1 MGKPEDELFGK
12 ELENHKHKKVVKG
25 IAWYIVIASI
35 LLFAGW
41 VSAFIVSKMDKAW
54 VVIELPKPFYIST
67 LLIILSSITLYLALR
82 FARQNKQGM
91 LKGFLILTMILGLS
105 FSYVQYR
112 GWKKLYNQGNVVA
125 GNIFYTYGAYGTDF
139 ILLKNG
145 EKIDFNGKDYE
156 INGEVLSET
165 EVEDIREFAHQVCG
179 DGRREK
185 LDDFAV
191 ENNNRPYSILRIP
204 MDSSKQGVVEFKD
217 KKAYVNGE
225 VFLASAQKDLFRFTF
240 GVYNQTPL
248 FALKGV
254 YGEDFVI
261 RLNNETLEF
270 EDKRWFFPAEDL
282 TESEAG
288 NIYQK
293 LYEGGQEYEI
303 KKGNIYAAN
312 GELVDQVNFETYVTL
327 KEGIEVHYK
336 NGKWTRL
343 REELNNA
350 QNNEIRQAG
359 NIASSYIY
367 VFTVIHVLHVL
378 IALILLS
385 VIIKR
390 SFKGY
395 YTEKNQL
402 GIEATSII
410 WHFLGVLWLSI
421 FLLLQFFH

>member
-82 FARQNKQGM
+82 FARQNKQEM

-145 EKIDFNGKDYE
+145 EKIDFNGKDYL
-156 INGEVLSET
+156 INGEVLSENET
-165 EVEDIREFAHQVCG
+165 AAIREFAHQVCG

-185 LDDFAV
+185 LDDYMIQNY
-191 ENNNRPYSILRIP
+191 NNPYSILRLQQN
-204 MDSSKQGVVEFKD
+204 SLKQGVVEFKD
-217 KKAYVNGE
+217 QKAYVNGE
-225 VFLASAQKDLFRFTF
+225 VFLAAAQKDLFRFTF

-261 RLNNETLEF
+261 RLNNETLEY
-270 EDKRWFFPAEDL
+270 ENNKLFFPAQDL
-282 TESEAG
+282 TQSEET
-288 NIYQK
+288 NINK
-293 LYEGGQEYEI
+293 KVFEGGEEYEI
-303 KKGNIYAAN
+303 KKGKISLS
-312 GELVDQVNFETYVTL
+312 GQPIDEENFETYVQL
-327 KEGIEVHYK
+327 NKGIEVHYK

-350 QNNEIRQAG
+350 QNNEMRQAG

-367 VFTVIHVLHVL
+367 VFTGIHVLHVL

-390 SFKGY
+390 SFNGY

-410 WHFLGVLWLSI
+410 WHFLGVLWLSL

>member
-1 MGKPEDELFGK
+1 MGNPEDELSGK
-12 ELENHKHKKVVKG
+12 ELENHKHNKVVKG
-25 IAWYIVIASI
+25 IAWYMVIASV

-54 VVIELPKPFYIST
+54 VVIDLPKPFYIST

-91 LKGFLILTMILGLS
+91 LKGFLILTMLFGVS
-105 FSYVQYR
+105 FAYVQYK
-112 GWKKLYNQGNVVA
+112 GWKKLYSQGNVVT

-139 ILLKNG
+139 ILLKDE
-145 EKIDFNGKDYE
+145 EKIDFNGKDYLV
-156 INGEVLSET
+156 NGIVLSELDVQ
-165 EVEDIREFAHQVCG
+165 EIRKFAYQICG
-179 DGRREK
+179 NRRREK
-185 LDDFAV
+185 LDNYMV
-191 ENNNRPYSILRIP
+191 ENYNNSYSILRVQ
-204 MDSSKQGVVEFKD
+204 MDSLKEGVVEFKE

-225 VFLASAQKDLFRFTF
+225 VFLAAAQKDLFRFAF

-248 FALKGV
+248 FALKGE

-261 RLNNETLEF
+261 RLNNETLEY
-270 EDKRWFFPAEDL
+270 ENNKLFFPAKDL
-282 TESEAG
+282 TQSELA
-288 NIYQK
+288 NINK
-293 LYEGGQEYEI
+293 KVFEGGQEYEI
-303 KKGNIYAAN
+303 KKGKIYVN

-327 KEGIEVHYK
+327 NEGIEVHYK

-343 REELNNA
+343 REELNTA
-350 QNNEIRQAG
+350 QNNEMRQAG

-367 VFTVIHVLHVL
+367 VFTGMHVLHVL
-378 IALILLS
+378 IALILLF

-402 GIEATSII
+402 GIQATSII
-410 WHFLGVLWLSI
+410 WHFLGVLWLSL
-421 FLLLQFFH
+421 FLLLQYFH

>member
-1 MGKPEDELFGK
+1 MGNPEDELSGK
-12 ELENHKHKKVVKG
+12 ELEKHKHKKVVKG
-25 IAWYIVIASI
+25 IAWYMVIASV

-54 VVIELPKPFYIST
+54 VVIDLPKPFYIST

-91 LKGFLILTMILGLS
+91 LKGFLVLTMILGLS
-105 FSYVQYR
+105 FSYVQYK
-112 GWKKLYNQGNVVA
+112 GWKKLYNQGNVLA

-145 EKIDFNGKDYE
+145 EKIDFNGKDYL
-156 INGEVLSET
+156 INGEVLSEA
-165 EVEDIREFAHQVCG
+165 EVEDIREFAYQVCG
-179 DGRREK
+179 NRRREK
-185 LDDFAV
+185 LDNYMV
-191 ENNNRPYSILRIP
+191 ENYNNPYSILRVQL
-204 MDSSKQGVVEFKD
+204 DLLKEGVVEFKD

-225 VFLASAQKDLFRFTF
+225 AFLASAQKDLFRFAF

-254 YGEDFVI
+254 YGEDFAI
-261 RLNNETLEF
+261 RLNNETLEY
-270 EDKRWFFPAEDL
+270 ENNLLFFPAKDL
-282 TESEAG
+282 TKSEVA
-288 NIYQK
+288 NINK
-293 LYEGGQEYEI
+293 KVFEGGQEYEI
-303 KKGNIYAAN
+303 KKGKIAVN
-312 GELVDQVNFETYVTL
+312 GQPVDEGDFETFVQL
-327 KEGIEVHYK
+327 NEGIEVHYK
-336 NGKWTRL
+336 NSKWTRL

-367 VFTVIHVLHVL
+367 VFTGMHVLHVL
-378 IALILLS
+378 IALILLF

-390 SFKGY
+390 SFKGC

-410 WHFLGVLWLSI
+410 WHFLGVLWLAL

>member
-1 MGKPEDELFGK
+1 MENPEDELSGK
-12 ELENHKHKKVVKG
+12 ELEEHKHKKVVKG
-25 IAWYIVIASI
+25 IAWFVVIASV

-54 VVIELPKPFYIST
+54 VVIDLPKPFYISS
-67 LLIILSSITLYLALR
+67 LLIILSSMTLYLALR

-91 LKGFLILTMILGLS
+91 LKGFLVLTMVLGLS

-145 EKIDFNGKDYE
+145 EDIEFDGKDYL
-156 INGEVLSET
+156 INGEALSEE
-165 EVEDIREFAHQVCG
+165 EVEDIREFAYQICG
-179 DGRREK
+179 NRRKEK
-185 LDDFAV
+185 LDDYAV
-191 ENNNRPYSILRIP
+191 ENNDHYSFFRIEQ
-204 MDSSKQGVVEFKD
+204 DSLKQGIVEFKE

-225 VFLASAQKDLFRFTF
+225 VFLASAQKDLFRFAF

-254 YGEDFVI
+254 YGEDFSI

-270 EDKRWFFPAEDL
+270 ENNKLFFPAKDL
-282 TESEAG
+282 TQSEIE
-288 NIYQK
+288 NINQK
-293 LYEGGQEYEI
+293 WFEGQEYEI
-303 KKGNIYAAN
+303 KKGKIYDAN
-312 GELVDQVNFETYVTL
+312 GELVNQDNFEMYVTL
-327 KEGIEVHYK
+327 KEAIVVHYK

-343 REELNNA
+343 REELNPA
-350 QNNEIRQAG
+350 QKNEIRQAG

-367 VFTVIHVLHVL
+367 VFTGMHVLHVL
-378 IALILLS
+378 IALILLF
-385 VIIKR
+385 VVTKR
-390 SFKGY
+390 SFKGF

-410 WHFLGVLWLSI
+410 WHFLGVLWLSL

>member
-1 MGKPEDELFGK
+1 MGNLIDELSGK

-25 IAWYIVIASI
+25 IAWYMVIASI

-67 LLIILSSITLYLALR
+67 LLIILSSVALYLALR
-82 FARQNKQGM
+82 FARQNKQGL
-91 LKGFLILTMILGLS
+91 LKGFLILTLLLGLS
-105 FSYVQYR
+105 FSYVQYK
-112 GWKKLYNQGNVVA
+112 GWKKLYSQGNVVT

-139 ILLKNG
+139 ILLKNE
-145 EKIDFNGKDYE
+145 EKIDFDGKDYL

-165 EVEDIREFAHQVCG
+165 EVAAIRSFAHQVCG

-185 LDDFAV
+185 LDNYMIHNY
-191 ENNNRPYSILRIP
+191 NNPYSIFRLQQ
-204 MDSSKQGVVEFKD
+204 DSLKRGVVEFKD
-217 KKAYVNGE
+217 QKAYVNGE
-225 VFLASAQKDLFRFTF
+225 VFLAAAQKDLFRFTF

-261 RLNNETLEF
+261 RLNNQTLEY
-270 EDKRWFFPAEDL
+270 ENNKLFFPAQDL
-282 TESEAG
+282 TQSEEA
-288 NIYQK
+288 NINK
-293 LYEGGQEYEI
+293 KVYEGGQEYEI
-303 KKGNIYAAN
+303 KKGKIYAN
-312 GELVDQVNFETYVTL
+312 GELVDQVSFETYVQL
-327 KEGIEVHYK
+327 NEGIEVHYK

-350 QNNEIRQAG
+350 QNNEMRQAG

-367 VFTVIHVLHVL
+367 VFTGMHVLHVL

-402 GIEATSII
+402 GIQATSII
-410 WHFLGVLWLSI
+410 WHFLGVLWLSL